1 MTDKAEELIGEVKVE
16 DVKAKNA
23 EAGQPAKESVEK
35 INEDTFFRKADDG
48 TITEKEVED
57 YLFSKHSEVYSND
70 REALKLASAATVDL
84 RRVGRIIKEAQKRN
98 QSRGRRT
105 VGDGFSRRFINSGY
119 IDFNGTK
126 SRDTRALAEAMQVYR
141 DPRFETFRIVYMK
154 GDTIV
159 GTEGVSARMPGFSP
173 TKQKGEFANDRYAS
187 VSDRMNRLGLY
198 YTAFSALRI
207 ANQDIIQRGVN
218 YFDEE

>member
-154 GDTIV
+154 GYTIRHFLPIV
-159 GTEGVSARMPGFSP
+159 
-173 TKQKGEFANDRYAS
+173 
-187 VSDRMNRLGLY
+187 
-198 YTAFSALRI
+198 
-207 ANQDIIQRGVN
+207 
-218 YFDEE
+218 